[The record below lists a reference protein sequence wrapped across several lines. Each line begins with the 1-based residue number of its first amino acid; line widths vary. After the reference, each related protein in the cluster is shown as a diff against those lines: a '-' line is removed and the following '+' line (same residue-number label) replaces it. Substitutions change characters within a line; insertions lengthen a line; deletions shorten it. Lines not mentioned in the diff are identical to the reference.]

1 MRSRVAMFMAT
12 GLLISVGSLIG
23 SDSLSPDGSW
33 GGRVK
38 GAAG

>member
-23 SDSLSPDGSW
+23 SDSLSSDGSW